1 MKSKLAERQ
10 ALLNKARIFQLLKYT
25 IYILLMVD
33 AYQYF
38 LSDYAA
44 SRHLF
49 ETGFSFSEFAKA
61 FAITIDVTAW
71 LVLLLFFELET
82 AVIPAEKM
90 KGPLL
95 WFLHGV
101 RLVCYFFVFSS
112 YYGYFSKYWM
122 FVNAVPFAVD
132 DVCALV
138 GGAYTY
144 VVDLDEYLPITEGVC
159 QKLNQAPLM
168 RLEGTHILA
177 DPERLQEARFMALV
191 DVLYA
196 TVWLIVIAILE
207 IDVYL
212 KEHGKL
218 KGWVLLAS
226 EVTKALLYLALLGGA
241 VFWGIKGEFLDF
253 WDAFLW
259 LAAFALI
266 DLNVFGLADD
276 S

>member
-1 MKSKLAERQ
+1 MKSNLSARRS
-10 ALLNKARIFQLLKYT
+10 LLNKAGLFRLLKYT
-25 IYILLMVD
+25 IYLLLMVD

-44 SRHLF
+44 SRHIF
-49 ETGFSFSEFAKA
+49 ETGVSFSEFAKA

-82 AVIPAEKM
+82 AVIPVDKM
-90 KGPLL
+90 QGPLL

-101 RLVCYFFVFSS
+101 RLICYFFVFSS
-112 YYGYFSKYWM
+112 YYGYLSKYWM
-122 FVNAVPFAVD
+122 FVNAVPFSVN
-132 DVCALV
+132 DVCALI
-138 GGAYTY
+138 GSSYTY
-144 VVDLDEYLPITEGVC
+144 VAGLDEYLPITPETC

-177 DPERLQEARFMALV
+177 DPERLKEARFMALV
-191 DVLYA
+191 DVIYA
-196 TVWLIVIAILE
+196 TVWLLVIAILE

-212 KEHGKL
+212 KEHGRL

-226 EVTKALLYLALLGGA
+226 EITKAVLYLALLGGA

-253 WDAFLW
+253 WDSFLW

-266 DLNVFGLADD
+266 DLNVFGLAEE